1 MYHHLRSA
9 WQGYVLPMLQRPKRL
24 QVAALCYRGE
34 GDKTEVLIVS
44 SRGTGRWI
52 IPKGWP
58 IRGLTSAQA
67 ALQEAWEE
75 AGVRKGRT
83 TGEVIG
89 SYTYKKR
96 KSGWAMLVDTLVY
109 PVAVDDLRDDFPEAS
124 ERRRKWVPPQKAA
137 ELVQEPE
144 LQELLRTFRPEAVNP
159 HIT

>member
-96 KSGWAMLVDTLVY
+96 KSGWAMLVDTLV
-109 PVAVDDLRDDFPEAS
+109 LS
-124 ERRRKWVPPQKAA
+124 
-137 ELVQEPE
+137 LI
-144 LQELLRTFRPEAVNP
+144 
-159 HIT
+159 HI